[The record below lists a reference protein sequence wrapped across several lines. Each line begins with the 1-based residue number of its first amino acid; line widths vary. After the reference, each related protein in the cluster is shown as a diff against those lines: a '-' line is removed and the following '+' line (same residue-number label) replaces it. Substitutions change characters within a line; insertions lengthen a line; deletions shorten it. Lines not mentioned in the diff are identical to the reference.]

1 MTKPLK
7 IILIVLLAIGFL
19 FTGAYFGIK
28 NYTRSI
34 YDQRSCEWSTIDNI
48 EMHAEVDIPEVINS
62 ECRYVPERNR
72 KMARFVID
80 RKSVNLDEYIP
91 NNKLQ
96 KSIPLDSLVID
107 DLLKKPGDE
116 KELRES
122 SGLYIREGSYKGETW
137 IIILDRKTGKLW
149 VTINYQ
155 D

>member
-1 MTKPLK
+1 ML
-7 IILIVLLAIGFL
+7 LVLLAIGLL
-19 FTGAYFGIK
+19 FTGAYFGIR

-48 EMHAEVDIPEVINS
+48 EMHAEVDIPEVISS
-62 ECRYVPERNR
+62 ECLYIPERNM

-80 RKSVNLDEYIP
+80 RKNVKPDEYILK
-91 NNKLQ
+91 NNLQ
-96 KSIPLDSLVID
+96 KSVPPDSLVID

-137 IIILDRKTGKLW
+137 IILFDKKTGKLW
-149 VTINYQ
+149 VTIKYH